1 MVDALVEV
9 HRVLAP
15 GGILVDA
22 RPDSRVPAYAERRK
36 PRGFQRY
43 GVVNTSRL
51 ELANDRA
58 SDRAISLVVRE
69 GLFKRTRGGRFWH
82 RVPFSDLAELRK
94 YLWEHLRFVHRAEW
108 VVGVATRKHHA
119 NDQFVIR
126 RAVRYELLEA
136 GTAVSNLA
144 RPTMTEEIA
153 GLPTSLLRSR
163 ASQPPI
169 RARPRPGTRIQPE
182 VTHPVSL

>member
-9 HRVLAP
+9 HRVLAH
-15 GGILVDA
+15 GGTLVDA

-36 PRGFQRY
+36 PRGLQRF
-43 GVVNTSRL
+43 GVVKTSRL

-58 SDRAISLVVRE
+58 SDQAITRVVRE
-69 GLFKRTRGGRFWH
+69 GLFKRRRTGRFWH
-82 RVPFSDLAELRK
+82 HVPFSDLAELRK

-108 VVGVATRKHHA
+108 VVDGKTRKRYS

-136 GTAVSNLA
+136 
-144 RPTMTEEIA
+144 
-153 GLPTSLLRSR
+153 LR
-163 ASQPPI
+163 
-169 RARPRPGTRIQPE
+169 
-182 VTHPVSL
+182 